1 MKFQPLLTM
10 LVLFGVLVHAQ
21 DDQSGFIS
29 IDCGIVKGSEYTDN
43 VTGIN
48 YVSDAE
54 FIDSGENHNIIPAYN
69 SFAIY
74 THFTT
79 LTSFPQNTRNCYT
92 LRPTQGKGNRY
103 LIRASFMYGNYDY
116 KDQLPVFD
124 VYLGSDYWDTVKF
137 NSSSIPVSMEIIH
150 VPSTD
155 YIHLCL
161 VNIGRGT
168 PFISAIELRLVAGDM
183 YKETEFGSLYLYA
196 RANLGTK
203 LGTVR
208 YNIDKYD
215 RLWSPLN
222 WDNNTL
228 LDTWDEV
235 SVGEFTPFDLPS
247 EVMST
252 ALTPRYPEDSF
263 DIQWAP
269 DNTTDKFFIYMHFA
283 EIEILKRNQTREFNI
298 YLNGNLSYGPFSP
311 LYLNAA
317 SIYSTEPETAAPRYT
332 LIINKTKSS
341 TLPPIINAMEL
352 YVLKQFQQRQ
362 TDHSDVAAIWSIKS
376 VYRVTRNWQGDPCAP
391 QEFAW
396 DGLRCSYNDTE
407 MSRITFLNLSTSGL
421 NGEIDHRLANLTM
434 LETLDLSNNNLTG
447 TVPNF
452 LSGMKFL
459 KVLNLR
465 GNNFI
470 GPIPE
475 ELLAKSKNGSLS
487 MSFDGQS
494 TDEAGSSCGMNRCK
508 NKKDKK
514 FIAPV
519 IATVASLF
527 VILTAL
533 TTIWVIRKQKGH
545 GSSHESLHAH
555 KRKTSAGGL
564 EIKKQKFTYSEVKS
578 ITDNFKVVI
587 GKGGFG
593 QVYHGYIGDAQVAVK
608 MLSESSLQGDKEF
621 QAEAY
626 LLLSVHHKN
635 LTSLV
640 GYCNEGNHKGI
651 IYDYMANGNLE
662 KHLFDTSSSV
672 LNWDTRLQIAC
683 DTARGLEY
691 LHHGC
696 KPPIV
701 HRDVKC
707 TNILLDEKFQAK
719 LADFG
724 LSRAFPTECA
734 THISTLVAGT
744 PGYLDP
750 EYHSSYRL
758 TEKSDLYSFGVV
770 LLVIITGR
778 PAIAKYDN
786 DNMHISEFVNLKLAD
801 GNVKSV
807 VDFRLLGEFDIGS
820 ARKAI
825 ELAIAC
831 VADTPS
837 RRPTMNEVVMGLIDC
852 LVTERARQDA
862 KPKNLTGIV
871 SHTLENAT

>member
-29 IDCGIVKGSEYTDN
+29 IDCGIVKGSAYTDN

-54 FIDSGENHNIIPAYN
+54 FIDSGENHNIIPVYN
-69 SFAIY
+69 SFAVY

-103 LIRASFMYGNYDY
+103 LIRASFMYGNYDL
-116 KDQLPVFD
+116 KDELPEFD
-124 VYLGSDYWDTVKF
+124 VYLGPDYWDTMKF
-137 NSSSIPVSMEIIH
+137 NSSSELRKMEIIH
-150 VPSTD
+150 VSSSD
-155 YIHLCL
+155 FIHVCL
-161 VNIGRGT
+161 VNTGRGT
-168 PFISAIELRLVAGDM
+168 PFVSAIELRLLASNM
-183 YKETEFGSLYLYA
+183 YKETAFGSLYLYA
-196 RANLGTK
+196 RANLGRSS
-203 LGTVR
+203 GRVR
-208 YNIDKYD
+208 YKADKYD
-215 RLWSPLN
+215 RVWRPLVWPN
-222 WDNNTL
+222 SDSVYTSYNVYAGL
-228 LDTWDEV
+228 LTA
-235 SVGEFTPFDLPS
+235 FDPPS

-252 ALTPRYPEDSF
+252 AVVPRNPTDSF
-263 DIQWAP
+263 KIEWDP
-269 DNTTDKFFIYMHFA
+269 VNTTDKFFIYMHIA
-283 EIEILKRNQTREFNI
+283 EIELLKANQIREFNI
-298 YLNGNLSYGPFSP
+298 YLNGNLLYGPFSP
-311 LYLNAA
+311 LYLNTVT
-317 SIYSTEPETAAPRYT
+317 IYSTGPETVAPRYT
-332 LIINKTKSS
+332 LTIYKTKNS
-341 TLPPIINAMEL
+341 TLPPIINAIEL
-352 YVLKQFQQRQ
+352 YTLKHLPQRQ
-362 TDHSDVAAIWSIKS
+362 TDDRDVAAIWSIKS
-376 VYRVTRNWQGDPCAP
+376 IYRVTRNWQGDPCAP
-391 QEFAW
+391 QEFVW
-396 DGLRCSYNDTE
+396 DGLRCIYNDTE

-421 NGEIDHRLANLTM
+421 KGEIDHRLANLTM
-434 LETLDLSNNNLTG
+434 IETLDLSNNNLTG

-533 TTIWVIRKQKGH
+533 TTIWIIKKQKGH
-545 GSSHESLHAH
+545 SSSHESLHAH
-555 KRKTSAGGL
+555 KRKTTAGGL
-564 EIKKQKFTYSEVKS
+564 EIKKQKFTYSEVKR

-651 IYDYMANGNLE
+651 IYDYMANGDLK

-672 LNWDTRLQIAC
+672 LNWEKRLQIAC
-683 DTARGLEY
+683 DAARGLE
-691 LHHGC
+691 
-696 KPPIV
+696 
-701 HRDVKC
+701 
-707 TNILLDEKFQAK
+707 
-719 LADFG
+719 
-724 LSRAFPTECA
+724 AFPTECA

-807 VDFRLLGEFDIGS
+807 VDPRLLGEFDIGS

-862 KPKNLTGIV
+862 KPKNLTGIM